1 MPHAE
6 AADIDDATAS
16 RGGVRTDGNRKDGRV
31 TDIGGSDCQR
41 TCWIVG
47 AVTGIGAAVLLMALA
62 KLPLG
67 LSALVALALGAG
79 LAFFLSWAFCTG
91 AQAEPVGEA
100 DVTPVPPAVAQP
112 VPMPKTGAAS
122 RSADPLP
129 VSAASAASRA
139 PLRTARKP
147 RSNAAPGSAGVRPI
161 RAAGLD
167 VAVTKSKTAVQPGSA
182 VTLAAPRNG
191 IPDPLQ
197 DIAGIGPMLERLLND
212 AGVWH
217 FDQIAS
223 WKARDIAYFNGK
235 IPGFRGRITRDGW
248 VAQARALVAARAA
261 DDAGQG

>member
-1 MPHAE
+1 M
-6 AADIDDATAS
+6 
-16 RGGVRTDGNRKDGRV
+16 
-31 TDIGGSDCQR
+31 TDIVGNDCQR

-47 AVTGIGAAVLLMALA
+47 AATGAGAAVLLVTLA
-62 KLPLG
+62 RLPLG
-67 LSALVALALGAG
+67 LSALAALLLGAG
-79 LAFFLSWAFCTG
+79 LGLFLRWAFCAGQQVEQAG
-91 AQAEPVGEA
+91 AA
-100 DVTPVPPAVAQP
+100 DATPVVPSVPDPLP
-112 VPMPKTGAAS
+112 VPKPAPAA
-122 RSADPLP
+122 RSVDPLP

-147 RSNAAPGSAGVRPI
+147 RAASPGRALVRPA

-167 VAVTKSKTAVQPGSA
+167 EAVSKSKTAAQPGSA
-182 VTLAAPRNG
+182 VTLAAPRG
-191 IPDPLQ
+191 GKADDLQ

-223 WKARDIAYFNGK
+223 WKARDIAYFNGR

-248 VAQARALVAARAA
+248 VAQARALVAARPG

>member
-1 MPHAE
+1 
-6 AADIDDATAS
+6 
-16 RGGVRTDGNRKDGRV
+16 V

-47 AVTGIGAAVLLMALA
+47 AATGVGAAVLLVTLA

-67 LSALVALALGAG
+67 LSALAALVLGAG
-79 LAFFLSWAFCTG
+79 LALFLRWAFCAG
-91 AQAEPVGEA
+91 LQVEQADGPDISPVA
-100 DVTPVPPAVAQP
+100 PPVPDAPP
-112 VPMPKTGAAS
+112 VPKSAPAA
-122 RSADPLP
+122 RSVDPLP
-129 VSAASAASRA
+129 VSAASAANRA

-147 RSNAAPGSAGVRPI
+147 RSAAAPGRAAVRPV

-167 VAVTKSKTAVQPGSA
+167 VAVSKSKTAVQPGSA
-182 VTLAAPRNG
+182 VTLDAPRNG
-191 IPDPLQ
+191 VPDPLQ

-248 VAQARALVAARAA
+248 VAQARALAAAKSG
-261 DDAGQG
+261 DEAGQG

>member
-1 MPHAE
+1 M
-6 AADIDDATAS
+6 
-16 RGGVRTDGNRKDGRV
+16 RGGAGTDGNRKDGHV

-41 TCWIVG
+41 TCWVVG
-47 AVTGIGAAVLLMALA
+47 AATGLGAGVLLLALA
-62 KLPLG
+62 KLPFG
-67 LSALVALALGAG
+67 LSALVALVLGAG
-79 LAFFLSWAFCTG
+79 LAWFLGWAFCKG
-91 AQAEPVGEA
+91 PQVEQGDDAAVASVLPP
-100 DVTPVPPAVAQP
+100 PVPERPA
-112 VPMPKTGAAS
+112 MPATAPAA
-122 RSADPLP
+122 RGLDPLP

-147 RSNAAPGSAGVRPI
+147 RSAASPGRALVRPV

-167 VAVTKSKTAVQPGSA
+167 VAVTKSKTAMQPGSA

-248 VAQARALVAARAA
+248 VAQARALAAAKPG